1 MSTEIQT
8 FKGNLPAH
16 LQNVKL
22 DDFTKSF
29 ASSGGSVKR
38 ISLRGRV
45 FRLVDGGKEIAKNTD
60 PHLDVIIVNGSTT
73 VQKTFHASTYSAD
86 ETSIP
91 DCWSSDGERPDAEV
105 ENPQASNCKDCPNAI
120 KGSAGGTKT
129 KCRFSQRIAV
139 VLANNPAGDVY
150 QLVVPSLSLF
160 GAGDMEHMPFLQYA
174 RYVGSSGFNL
184 NMLITRLTFDTD
196 SDVPKLF
203 FSNVE
208 FLDMETHNIAVDQG
222 QTTAAINASKL
233 GFKKK
238 DTAATAVP
246 AMPKLVA
253 PAGSAAAKLVKQ
265 VEEPEQEAPPAEK
278 PKAAKAAPAAAESK
292 KASGLS
298 TLVDEWGDD

>member
-8 FKGNLPAH
+8 FKGNLPSH

-22 DDFTKSF
+22 DDFTKAF
-29 ASSGGSVKR
+29 TASGGSVKR

-60 PHLDVIIVNGSTT
+60 PHLDVIVVNGSTT
-73 VQKTFHASTYSAD
+73 VQKTYHAGAYSPE
-86 ETSIP
+86 ETAAP
-91 DCWSSDGERPDAEV
+91 ECWSNNGEHPDADV
-105 ENPQASNCKDCPNAI
+105 ENPQAANCKDCPKAI

-129 KCRFSQRIAV
+129 ACRFSQRVAV
-139 VLANNPAGDVY
+139 VLANNPSGDVY
-150 QLVVPSLSLF
+150 QLVIPALSLF

-174 RYVGSSGFNL
+174 RYVGNSGFNL

-196 SDVPKLF
+196 SDVPKLY

-208 FLDMETHNIAVDQG
+208 FLDVDTHAIAVDQG
-222 QTTAAINASKL
+222 QTAAAVNASKL

-238 DTAATAVP
+238 GETAATAE
-246 AMPKLVA
+246 MPKLVA
-253 PAGSAAAKLVKQ
+253 PAGSAAAKI
-265 VEEPEQEAPPAEK
+265 
-278 PKAAKAAPAAAESK
+278 KAAEAPAAKPAKAKPAEAPAPK
-292 KASGLS
+292 DTGLS

>member
-1 MSTEIQT
+1 MSEVQV

-16 LQNVKL
+16 LQHVKL
-22 DDFTKSF
+22 DDFTKAF
-29 ASSGGSVKR
+29 TNSGGSVKR

-60 PHLDVIIVNGSTT
+60 PHLDVIVVNGSTT
-73 VQKTFHASTYSAD
+73 VQKTFYKSDYNAE
-86 ETSIP
+86 ETSTP

-105 ENPQASNCKDCPNAI
+105 EDPQAHNCKDCPRAI
-120 KGSAGGTKT
+120 KGSGGGSKAQ
-129 KCRFSQRIAV
+129 CRFSMRVAV
-139 VLANNPAGDVY
+139 VMMNNPGGDIY
-150 QLVVPSLSLF
+150 QLVLPSKSIF
-160 GAGDMEHMPFLQYA
+160 GSGDMDHMPFLQYA
-174 RYVGSSGFNL
+174 RFVGNSGFNL
-184 NMLITRLTFDTD
+184 NMLATRMSFDLD

-203 FSNVE
+203 FSNLE
-208 FLDMETHNIAVDQG
+208 FLDTETYQTAVDQG
-222 QTTAAINASKL
+222 QSPIAINAGKL
-233 GFKKK
+233 NFKKR

-265 VEEPEQEAPPAEK
+265 VEEKEEAPAEK
-278 PKAAKAAPAAAESK
+278 PKAKPAAEPK

>member
-1 MSTEIQT
+1 MSNQVQT
-8 FKGNLPAH
+8 FKGNLPGH

-22 DDFTKSF
+22 DDFTKAF
-29 ASSGGSVKR
+29 TASGGSVKR

-73 VQKTFHASTYSAD
+73 VQKTYHSGPYSPED
-86 ETSIP
+86 TSIP
-91 DCWSSDGERPDAEV
+91 DCWSNNGETPDPEV
-105 ENPQASNCKDCPNAI
+105 ENPQASNCKDCPKAI
-120 KGSAGGTKT
+120 KGSAGGTKSA
-129 KCRFSQRIAV
+129 CRFSQRVAV

-150 QLVVPSLSLF
+150 QLVIPALSLF

-174 RYVGSSGFNL
+174 RYVGNSGFNL

-208 FLDMETHNIAVDQG
+208 FLDTDTHNIAVGQG
-222 QTTAAINASKL
+222 QTTAAVNAGRMS
-233 GFKKK
+233 FKKK
-238 DTAATAVP
+238 GETAATSE
-246 AMPKLVA
+246 MPKLVA
-253 PAGSAAAKLVKQ
+253 PAGSAAAKIKA
-265 VEEPEQEAPPAEK
+265 EEAAAKPA
-278 PKAAKAAPAAAESK
+278 PKAKPAPAPAPAASK
-292 KASGLS
+292 DSGLS

>member
-8 FKGNLPAH
+8 FKGNLPSH

-22 DDFTKSF
+22 DDFTKAF
-29 ASSGGSVKR
+29 TASGGSVKR

-60 PHLDVIIVNGSTT
+60 PHLDVIVVNGSTT
-73 VQKTFHASTYSAD
+73 VQKTYHAGAYSPE
-86 ETSIP
+86 ETAAP
-91 DCWSSDGERPDAEV
+91 ECWSNNGEHPDAEV
-105 ENPQASNCKDCPNAI
+105 ENPQAANCKDCPKAI

-129 KCRFSQRIAV
+129 ACRFSQRVAV
-139 VLANNPAGDVY
+139 VLANNPSGDVY
-150 QLVVPSLSLF
+150 QLVIPALSLF

-196 SDVPKLF
+196 SDVPKLY

-208 FLDMETHNIAVDQG
+208 FLDVDTHNIAVGQG
-222 QTTAAINASKL
+222 QTAAAVNASKMS
-233 GFKKK
+233 FKKK
-238 DTAATAVP
+238 GETAATAE
-246 AMPKLVA
+246 MPKLVA
-253 PAGSAAAKLVKQ
+253 PAGSAAAKI
-265 VEEPEQEAPPAEK
+265 
-278 PKAAKAAPAAAESK
+278 KAAEAPAAKPAKAKPAEAPAAPK
-292 KASGLS
+292 DTGLS

>member
-8 FKGNLPAH
+8 FKGNLPSH

-22 DDFTKSF
+22 DDFTKAF
-29 ASSGGSVKR
+29 TSSGGSVKR

-45 FRLVDGGKEIAKNTD
+45 FRLVDGGKEVAKNTD

-73 VQKTFHASTYSAD
+73 VQKTFHAGAYSPD
-86 ETSIP
+86 ETSVP
-91 DCWSSDGERPDAEV
+91 DCWSSNGEHPDAEV
-105 ENPQASNCKDCPNAI
+105 ENPQASNCKDCPKAI

-129 KCRFSQRIAV
+129 ACRFSQRVAV
-139 VLANNPAGDVY
+139 VLANNPSGDVY
-150 QLVVPSLSLF
+150 QLVIPSKSLF

-174 RYVGSSGFNL
+174 RYVGNSGFNL

-208 FLDMETHNIAVDQG
+208 FLDVDNHNIVVEQG
-222 QTTAAINASKL
+222 QTAAAVTASKL

-238 DTAATAVP
+238 GETAATSEI
-246 AMPKLVA
+246 PKLVA
-253 PAGSAAAKLVKQ
+253 PAGSAAAKI
-265 VEEPEQEAPPAEK
+265 
-278 PKAAKAAPAAAESK
+278 KAAETAAKPAAPAPKAKPAEAPAAK
-292 KASGLS
+292 DTGLS